1 MTVRETILQQVR
13 SFVKQILT
21 LTDAQIIV
29 GNEQGSR
36 PPLPYMAV
44 FINSIDIQE
53 GQDQELRYIDEDDNP
68 AVQIRGSRRATVNIQ
83 AFGAD
88 AEEWLTALC
97 LSLQSP
103 VTRAISDELDLSM
116 VRLGS
121 TMDLSSLL
129 DTSIQKRFSQ
139 DFEVYYY
146 LNSEGEA
153 LVAPEQVV
161 FEGSMQKTP
170 LSEADLNALEFEI
183 THTP

>member
-13 SFVKQILT
+13 SFAKQILT

-36 PPLPYMAV
+36 PPLPYIAV
-44 FINSIDIQE
+44 FINSIDIPE

-103 VTRAISDELDLSM
+103 VTRAILDELDLSI

-121 TMDLSSLL
+121 IIDLSSLL

-146 LNSEGEA
+146 VNSESES
-153 LVAPEQVV
+153 LVAPEQVD
-161 FEGSMQKTP
+161 FNSTIQKKP
-170 LSEADLNALEFEI
+170 ISETDPDALESEY
-183 THTP
+183 THLP